1 MIILLYAINIS
12 FNELSTVN
20 IIGDMLALDFEKKI
34 VYIMSSRNKS
44 IKISICKNPYMPVY
58 S

>member
-20 IIGDMLALDFEKKI
+20 IVGDMLALDFEKN
-34 VYIMSSRNKS
+34 VFIMSSRNKS